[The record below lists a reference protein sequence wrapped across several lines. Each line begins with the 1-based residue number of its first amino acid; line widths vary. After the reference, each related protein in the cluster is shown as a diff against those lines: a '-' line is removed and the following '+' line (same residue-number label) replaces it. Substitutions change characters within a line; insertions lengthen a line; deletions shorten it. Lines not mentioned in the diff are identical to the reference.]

1 MTFANLALDVATLV
15 VFLIIIAVLVAAH
28 EWGHYFFARVFG
40 MGVEEFAIGMG
51 KKVKI
56 WRRKPYDIP
65 VADDYVH
72 VPRLDEGMK
81 LEGGNRASNA
91 RLVDTPSGRVL
102 RDETEFTI
110 RMLPLGGFVRI
121 KGMIPHEDA
130 SETKIAGGFYSKPP
144 WQRLIVL
151 IAGPAASVVAGLLVL
166 VMVYMTYGEQKAI
179 DSPVIGG
186 VRQESPAYKAGLRAG
201 DRIVSMADKPIH
213 TFYEA
218 VQATYANAGKRIAFV
233 YERNGEITRTFVT
246 PELVEGPS
254 LTKDL
259 EISPDPIKHGVIGV
273 APQVRLVVLP
283 FGAALREAVA
293 APIDAIGGI
302 FRIAEKPSR
311 IKNEAGGVLTMAA
324 VTHAA
329 VEESFGQVLWVAAML
344 SISIGIFN
352 LIPFPPLDGGQMAIA
367 FAELLRGGRR
377 LSLRVQEAVM
387 GAGFVL
393 VLLLAGIVL
402 YVDFQRYT
410 GSPDPPA
417 VRQPSKPPSK

>member
-1 MTFANLALDVATLV
+1 MTFANLAIDFATLV

-72 VPRLDEGMK
+72 VPRLDEGMA

-91 RLVDTPSGRVL
+91 RLVDTPTGRVL
-102 RDETEFTI
+102 RDETEFTV

-130 SETKIAGGFYSKPP
+130 SETKIPGGFYSKPP

-166 VMVYMTYGEQKAI
+166 VLVYMTHGEQRPV
-179 DSPVIGG
+179 DSPVVGG
-186 VRQESPAYKAGLRAG
+186 VREESPAFRAGLRKG
-201 DRIVSMADKPIH
+201 DRIVSMAGQPIN
-213 TFYEA
+213 TFYDA
-218 VQATYANAGKRIAFV
+218 VQATYSNAGKRIPFV
-233 YERNGEITRTFVT
+233 FEHEGKIKRTMVT
-246 PELVEGPS
+246 PEIVDGP
-254 LTKDL
+254 TMTPDL
-259 EISPDPIKHGVIGV
+259 EISPDPVKHGVIGV
-273 APQVRLVVLP
+273 APQVHLVVLP
-283 FGAALREAVA
+283 FGTAVREAVA

-311 IKNEAGGVLTMAA
+311 IKDEAGGVLTMAA
-324 VTHAA
+324 VTHGA
-329 VEESFGQVLWVAAML
+329 VEDGLGQIFWVAAML

-377 LSLRVQEAVM
+377 LSLRVQEVVM
-387 GAGFVL
+387 SAGFVL
-393 VLLLAGIVL
+393 VLILAGAVL
-402 YVDFQRYT
+402 WVDFQRFT

-417 VRQPSKPPSK
+417 THQPAKKPAK